1 MWGLSARRWASC
13 SCSALACHFDITSRL
28 ILPNAR
34 AEQQC
39 DEPRSGH
46 LPSCACA
53 LGSSGLSRGGAQRYT
68 QLIGCESA
76 LRRLDHFA
84 ESLSADIKRLARGIH
99 LLSNFSD
106 PFRAVLFFSSF
117 RSGVRSSKEYSRYRK
132 LRSSNIN
139 YVRTK
144 QVNRPESF
152 KPVQPFRAGETHC
165 VSFIMRH
172 QRTQPT
178 ESQRGKLAKL

>member
-1 MWGLSARRWASC
+1 MSGRHYQR
-13 SCSALACHFDITSRL
+13 LAQSSSV
-28 ILPNAR
+28 
-34 AEQQC
+34 
-39 DEPRSGH
+39 DETCSGH
-46 LPSCACA
+46 LPVRACDF
-53 LGSSGLSRGGAQRYT
+53 GSSGLSRGGAQRYT

-117 RSGVRSSKEYSRYRK
+117 RSGVRSSKEYSRYR
-132 LRSSNIN
+132 SNIN

-144 QVNRPESF
+144 QVNNPKSFCSMRSFREEARHRVAYIRAAQRSSRRELHRGRPGGMG
-152 KPVQPFRAGETHC
+152 FRPLT
-165 VSFIMRH
+165 
-172 QRTQPT
+172 
-178 ESQRGKLAKL
+178 

>member
-13 SCSALACHFDITSRL
+13 SCSALACHFDITSRQ

-99 LLSNFSD
+99 LLSNFSGS
-106 PFRAVLFFSSF
+106 FRAFSLVFSSF
-117 RSGVRSSKEYSRYRK
+117 RTGFRSSKEYSRYR
-132 LRSSNIN
+132 SNIN
-139 YVRTK
+139 YVRSK
-144 QVNRPESF
+144 QVNNPESF
-152 KPVQPFRAGETHC
+152 CSVQSSRRGAKHRVARARAAQRSSHRELQGHT
-165 VSFIMRH
+165 SRH
-172 QRTQPT
+172 
-178 ESQRGKLAKL
+178 GL

>member
-1 MWGLSARRWASC
+1 MTK
-13 SCSALACHFDITSRL
+13 HHDKL
-28 ILPNAR
+28 ILVLNLLSNCLSKCR
-34 AEQQC
+34 QN
-39 DEPRSGH
+39 
-46 LPSCACA
+46 
-53 LGSSGLSRGGAQRYT
+53 SSIFVPIVIGISRNLVESQRYT

-117 RSGVRSSKEYSRYRK
+117 RSGVRSSKEYSRYR
-132 LRSSNIN
+132 SNIN

-144 QVNRPESF
+144 QVNNPKSFCSMRSFREEARHRVAYIRAAQRSSRRELHRGRPGGMG
-152 KPVQPFRAGETHC
+152 FRPLT
-165 VSFIMRH
+165 
-172 QRTQPT
+172 
-178 ESQRGKLAKL
+178 